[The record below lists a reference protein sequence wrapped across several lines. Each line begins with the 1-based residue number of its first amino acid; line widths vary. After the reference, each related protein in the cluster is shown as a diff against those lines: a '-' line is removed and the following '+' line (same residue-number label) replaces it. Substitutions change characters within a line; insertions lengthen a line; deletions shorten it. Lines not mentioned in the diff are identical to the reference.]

1 MKGWR
6 PGTRLASL
14 TVGAQ
19 QFRGYRRSWLSRD
32 LLAGLTVAAYLVPQ
46 VMAYAEVAGLPP
58 VVGLWAIIGPLAVY
72 AFFGSS
78 RQLSVGPEST
88 TALMTAVVLMPLAAG
103 DAIRYASLASTLALL
118 TGAICVLGRLLRLG
132 FLADLLSKPV
142 LNGYMTGVA
151 VIMIVGQLAKVTG
164 VPVSGEDFLGEI
176 ASFAG
181 KIDQVRWPTVILSA
195 ALVLTLFAFQ
205 RFAPR
210 LPGPLITVVL
220 AAAIVALFSLGD
232 HGIDVVGAV
241 PVGLPTP
248 SVPGLG
254 IDSLSVLIIPAVGV
268 AFVGYTDNVLTARA
282 FALKQ
287 RHQSIDANQEWLALG
302 LSNVSS
308 SLLHG
313 FPVSSS
319 GSRTA
324 IAAAVGART
333 QLYSLVAMGVV
344 LVTLLAAG
352 PLLAVFPRPAL
363 GALVVYAAVKL
374 IDGPELRRIAAF
386 RKSEL
391 FIAILTTVAVIGLGV
406 IVGIVVAIGL
416 SVVDLLRRVARPHDG
431 ILGYVPGVA
440 GMHDVDDYPSAQCIP
455 GLVVYRYDAP
465 LCFANAEDFRRRAL
479 TAVEVGQDGAG
490 GQQVQWFI
498 MNAEANVGIDI
509 TAADTL
515 GQLARELD
523 RRGIVLAMAR
533 VKQDLL
539 ADLDAVGFVRQIGPE
554 RIYPTLPTAVEGYLT
569 WYRSAHGRLP
579 RGVHQPTLPTDPL
592 S

>member
-1 MKGWR
+1 MTPLLG
-6 PGTRLASL
+6 
-14 TVGAQ
+14 GAG
-19 QFRGYRRSWLSRD
+19 QFRSYRRSWLSRD
-32 LLAGLTVAAYLVPQ
+32 VLAGLTVAAYLVPQ

-58 VVGLWAIIGPLAVY
+58 VVGLWAIIGPLAIY
-72 AFFGSS
+72 AFVGSS

-103 DAIRYASLASTLALL
+103 DPVRYASLAATLALL
-118 TGAICVLGRLLRLG
+118 TGAICLLGRLLRLG

-142 LNGYMTGVA
+142 LIGYMAGVA

-164 VPVSGEDFLGEI
+164 VPVSGDDLLGEM
-176 ASFAG
+176 ASFVRG
-181 KIDQVRWPTVILSA
+181 IDQIRWPTVILSL

-205 RFAPR
+205 HFAPR

-220 AAAIVALFSLGD
+220 AAAVVALFSLGE

-248 SVPGLG
+248 ALPGLG
-254 IDSLSVLIIPAVGV
+254 MDSLSVLAIPAVGV

-287 RHQSIDANQEWLALG
+287 NQSIDANQEWLALG
-302 LSNVSS
+302 LANASS
-308 SLLHG
+308 SVFHG

-333 QLYSLVAMGVV
+333 QLYSLVAMVVV

-391 FIAILTTVAVIGLGV
+391 VTTVAVIGLGV
-406 IVGIVVAIGL
+406 IVGVVVAIAL

-440 GMHDVDDYPSAQCIP
+440 GMHDVDDYPSAQCVP

-465 LCFANAEDFRRRAL
+465 LCFANAEDFRHRAL
-479 TAVEVGQDGAG
+479 AAVEVGGNGAG
-490 GQQVQWFI
+490 GERVQWFI

-515 GQLARELD
+515 GQLAAELD
-523 RRGIVLAMAR
+523 RRGIVFAMAR

-539 ADLDAVGFVRQIGPE
+539 ADLDAIGFVGQIGSQ

-569 WYRSAHGRLP
+569 WYRTSHGQLP
-579 RGVHQPTLPTDPL
+579 QGVHQSPLPTDPL
-592 S
+592 A

>member
-1 MKGWR
+1 M
-6 PGTRLASL
+6 
-14 TVGAQ
+14 
-19 QFRGYRRSWLSRD
+19 
-32 LLAGLTVAAYLVPQ
+32 
-46 VMAYAEVAGLPP
+46 
-58 VVGLWAIIGPLAVY
+58 VGLWAIIGPLAIY
-72 AFFGSS
+72 AVTGSS

-103 DAIRYASLASTLALL
+103 DPIRYASLAGTLALL
-118 TGAICVLGRLLRLG
+118 TGGICVLGRLLRLG

-142 LNGYMTGVA
+142 LIGYMAGVA
-151 VIMIVGQLAKVTG
+151 VIMIVGQLEKVTG

-181 KIDQVRWPTVILSA
+181 GIGQIRWPTVILSA

-220 AAAIVALFSLGD
+220 AAAIVAMFSLGD

-248 SVPGLG
+248 GLPNLST
-254 IDSLSVLIIPAVGV
+254 DSLAVLVIPAIGV

-287 RHQSIDANQEWLALG
+287 HRSIDANQEWLALG
-302 LSNVSS
+302 LANVSA
-308 SLLHG
+308 SLFHG

-333 QLYSLVAMGVV
+333 QLYSLVAMAMV

-374 IDGPELRRIAAF
+374 VDGPELRRIAAF
-386 RKSEL
+386 RRSEL
-391 FIAILTTVAVIGLGV
+391 VIAVITTAAVIGLGV
-406 IVGIVVAIGL
+406 IVGIVVAIAL
-416 SVVDLLRRVARPHDG
+416 SVIDLLRRVARPHDG

-440 GMHDVDDYPSAQCIP
+440 GMHDVDDYPAAQCIP

-465 LCFANAEDFRRRAL
+465 LCFANAENFRHRAL
-479 TAVEVGQDGAG
+479 DAARAGQGGAG
-490 GQQVQWFI
+490 GERVQWFI

-515 GQLARELD
+515 GQLAGELR
-523 RRGIVLAMAR
+523 RRGIVFAMAR

-539 ADLDAVGFVRQIGPE
+539 ADLAAVGFVDQIGSE

-569 WYRSAHGRLP
+569 WYRTVHGQLP
-579 RGVHQPTLPTDPL
+579 PGVHQPPLPTDPL